1 MLGHQ
6 HTVFAGVVV
15 IGAVGTVGAVAAVG
29 GNIQNLLAGD
39 INQTTSQDKR
49 GSNLVIVGIPDFRLE
64 RG

>member
-6 HTVFAGVVV
+6 HSVFAGVV
-15 IGAVGTVGAVAAVG
+15 IDAVG

-49 GSNLVIVGIPDFRLE
+49 GRNLVIVGISDFK
-64 RG
+64 